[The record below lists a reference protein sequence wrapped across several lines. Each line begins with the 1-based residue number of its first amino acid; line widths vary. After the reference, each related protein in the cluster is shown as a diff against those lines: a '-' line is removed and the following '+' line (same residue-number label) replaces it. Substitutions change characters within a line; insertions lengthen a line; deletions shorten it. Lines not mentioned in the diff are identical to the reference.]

1 MANFNVSGMSIHDIA
16 RLDKDTLN
24 SLSKSDLSKVTS
36 RLVSAMNKRIRY
48 LSKSDIGRLSPT
60 YQAFER
66 RKNKGLGRDGFYSVK
81 DKDRAELNNLYRQLS
96 KSLTSKV
103 RVEGEDGEDEFVDV
117 TTVRGWKK
125 HRQEL
130 LDQIGYDFKNDYE
143 REKKFWELYRIY
155 QEQDAS
161 FKNSR
166 YRKDI
171 SDKVLTYI
179 ANELNSDFSSSQE
192 NIDKI
197 KNKIDQL
204 YEEVKGEESEEENEI
219 GTSQFFTDGGNI

>member
-1 MANFNVSGMSIHDIA
+1 MAKFNVSGMSIKDIA
-16 RLDKDTLN
+16 RIDKETLN
-24 SLSKSDLSKVTS
+24 SLSKSDLSRVTS

-66 RKNKGLGRDGFYSVK
+66 RKNKGMGRDGFYSVK
-81 DKDRAELNNLYRQLS
+81 DKDRADLNNLYRQLS

-103 RVEGEDGEDEFVDV
+103 AVEGEDGEMEYLDV

-125 HRQEL
+125 HRQDL
-130 LDQIGYDFKNDYE
+130 LDQIGYDFKNDYD

-161 FKNSR
+161 FKNSQ

-179 ANELNSDFSSSQE
+179 ANEIGSDFSASKD

-197 KNKIDQL
+197 KEKIDQL
-204 YEEVKGEESEEENEI
+204 YEQAKGEESEKEYET
-219 GTSQFFTDGGNI
+219 GTSQFFTDGGNV